1 MTLTWHFLYSI
12 TPKSLSIVSYVFG
25 CSTEAYNELVQ
36 TKWECFRDL
45 QGVHDAINEMVVN
58 GVPVN
63 TGTRKWVETV
73 RRDVLNQ
80 KEGLHTDDRDQN
92 KVWQLLTKMELTLA
106 NNDAQKGSKA
116 RWDHWKAEV
125 MNDDNPDDDKWGF
138 DNWDEMFRDKRSFR
152 RGTTK
157 AEDTLLPA
165 YNY

>member
-1 MTLTWHFLYSI
+1 
-12 TPKSLSIVSYVFG
+12 VFG
-25 CSTEAYNELVQ
+25 CSTEAYNELIQ
-36 TKWECFRDL
+36 TRWECFKDL

-80 KEGLHTDDRDQN
+80 KDRLDTNDTGQN
-92 KVWQLLTKMELTLA
+92 EVWQLLTKIELTLA
-106 NNDAQKGSKA
+106 NNDAHQGSKA

-125 MNDDNPDDDKWGF
+125 MNDNNPEDDKWGF
-138 DNWDEMFRDKRSFR
+138 DNWDQMFQGKRSHR

-165 YNY
+165 YDY